1 MYIPVFYNGKQKGGK
16 DVNEAEKDLIDRLK
30 GFTVPEL
37 CDGMGLYH
45 AMDHEIYYPEEERE
59 KLSHTAFWKSASP

>member
-1 MYIPVFYNGKQKGGK
+1 M
-16 DVNEAEKDLIDRLK
+16 NEAEKDLIDRLK

-45 AMDHEIYYPEEERE
+45 AMDHEIYYHEEERE